1 LWRSRNRQTVLGAN
15 EALCL
20 RWSSSLSSTK
30 VISTSASIAPRIR
43 AVSDRRE
50 SALGDLDS
58 QDVSNGRVSLMHRF
72 AGTAC
77 LALILLIYESV

>member
-1 LWRSRNRQTVLGAN
+1 MNTSHDEPNSTAVFAQGASVLEGLLTREQLAGQ
-15 EALCL
+15 L
-20 RWSSSLSSTK
+20 
-30 VISTSASIAPRIR
+30 R

>member
-1 LWRSRNRQTVLGAN
+1 MSQPNDRTDNHSRI
-15 EALCL
+15 LCL
-20 RWSSSLSSTK
+20 TEPFDEGAVYFEL
-30 VISTSASIAPRIR
+30 VELR

>member
-1 LWRSRNRQTVLGAN
+1 V
-15 EALCL
+15 
-20 RWSSSLSSTK
+20 
-30 VISTSASIAPRIR
+30 PR